1 MKSKR
6 RSILIIINILLTV
19 VCAASIYFFRDWLL
33 VRPSQLFPL
42 SEVVGACQDQ
52 DGNLYVIDSAGE
64 RLLKASPDGE
74 LQWQLKA
81 SESDFDKAVRI
92 CTDESGYLYVQN
104 VCVKS
109 GIRLK
114 EESILQYSP
123 DGTLLQELCKREAAK
138 DQIRPTIV
146 GLFGT
151 GSEAASAIVSHDGIS
166 IRTLPDS
173 VLHFFPLAD
182 IDARDF
188 VLNAV
193 WDSQSDTLWY
203 CTFNGRI
210 FRYVDGGKDELLY
223 DNSQHVQEFESV
235 PRSISFLNGT
245 LYAADRGLRC
255 LDAIDTASGEVS
267 FLHED
272 LPWAE
277 REVFDSVNSDCAV
290 AATTGSYVKF
300 LDGEQLVDIDAFT
313 LSPKLRTITIL
324 LWVCLV
330 ILALILCTDLI
341 LLGFILLHKA
351 SSMTRI
357 VTAVLASV
365 GLLSAMLIGTLFPN
379 FRDQFYRTMFD
390 KAEFC
395 ASLTVER
402 MPLNS
407 FLNLDESSDY
417 LGTDYLKVQDA
428 VNSVF
433 KTGSESVDNLYCT
446 MYRVLGDHD
455 TITIVYSMDE
465 NSMLL
470 PYDWEYEESDE
481 QSILISGIGKQ
492 YVNRSVEGSY
502 LFVLNPILDEE
513 GHAVGLIEV
522 GTDLQSFNREMTR
535 VLIDL
540 LLNLVALTA
549 VGVMCLIEIIYFIRG
564 HREYRSP
571 NRDHAA
577 GSVEEGMVIPAG
589 VLRMVVFLVFFFTNL
604 TTAILPTYAI
614 HLAHDVKVPGISSAV
629 IAAIPFSAE
638 VVSGALFSVLGAKLI
653 RKLSLKRAALLCAVL
668 FTAGLALRIVP
679 NFWMITLGSLVIG
692 AGWGVI
698 LLIVNVLI
706 AQMPGDSKDVGFAYY
721 NAAALNG
728 INSGTVF
735 GGFLLNWIPGIA
747 LFALTAIGS
756 FCLFG
761 MVWRYLI
768 HADSANLEEEEDSAD
783 EGRMSFLKF
792 LLSPNILIFFLML
805 VVPVLIG
812 SYFLIYM
819 YPIIGTRWGL
829 SETYVG
835 YSFLLNGLCV
845 IAMSTIM
852 TNLFTRLRKKRFGL
866 TLSALLYAAAFS
878 LVAALHSI
886 PALLVALV
894 ILGFSDSFGLPLQT
908 SFYTDQKEV
917 ERFGVDRSLGVYS
930 LFENVSQS
938 LGPFVFSWALVIGT
952 SRGLYIIAGVIS
964 VLAVVFLLAGLFFRR
979 KTA

>member
-6 RSILIIINILLTV
+6 KAILIVISILLLV
-19 VCAASIYFFRDWLL
+19 LSVASVYFFRNWLM
-33 VRPSQLFPL
+33 VRPFQPFAL
-42 SEVVGACQDQ
+42 SEVVAACQDQ

-74 LQWQLKA
+74 LQWQVKA
-81 SESDFDKAVRI
+81 FDDSFERAVRI
-92 CTDESGYLYVQN
+92 CTDESGHVYVQD
-104 VCVKS
+104 VCVRS

-114 EESILQYSP
+114 EESVLQFSS
-123 DGTLLQELCKREAAK
+123 DGTLLQKLCRRECQEG
-138 DQIRPTIV
+138 QIRPVIV
-146 GLFGT
+146 GLFGA
-151 GSEAASAIVSHDGIS
+151 GSDAAAAIISSQGIS
-166 IRTLPDS
+166 VRTLMSSD
-173 VLHFFPLAD
+173 LHFFPMENAGEL
-182 IDARDF
+182 I
-188 VLNAV
+188 LNAV

-203 CTFNGRI
+203 CTFHGRI
-210 FRYVDGGKDELLY
+210 YRYVDGEKDELLF
-223 DNSQHVQEFESV
+223 DNSQYVQEGESV
-235 PRSISFLNGT
+235 PRAISFLNGT

-272 LPWAE
+272 LPWVE
-277 REVFDSVNSDCAV
+277 REVYDSVTSDCAV
-290 AATTGSYVKF
+290 VATTGSYVKI
-300 LDGEQLVDIDAFT
+300 LDGEQFADIDSFT
-313 LSPKLRTITIL
+313 LSSRLRTITIL
-324 LWVCLV
+324 LWVS
-330 ILALILCTDLI
+330 LALLALTLCIDLI
-341 LLGFILLHKA
+341 LLAVFIIRKA
-351 SSMTRI
+351 SSMARI
-357 VTAVLASV
+357 VAAVLISV

-379 FRDQFYRTMFD
+379 FREQLYNSMFD

-395 ASLTVER
+395 ASLTLER
-402 MPLNS
+402 MHIDA
-407 FLNLDESSDY
+407 FLNLDESSDF
-417 LGTDYLKVQDA
+417 LSKDYREVQNA

-433 KTGSESVDNLYCT
+433 KTSSESVDDLYCT
-446 MYRVLGDHD
+446 MYRILGDHD

-470 PYDWEYEESDE
+470 PYDWEYEDSEE
-481 QSILISGIGKQ
+481 QSIMISGVGKH

-502 LFVLNPILDEE
+502 LFVLDPILDEE
-513 GHAVGLIEV
+513 GHPVGLIEV
-522 GTDLQSFNREMTR
+522 GTDLQSFNEEMMR
-535 VLIDL
+535 IFIDL
-540 LLNLVALTA
+540 LLNLIALTA

-564 HREYRSP
+564 HREYRP
-571 NRDHAA
+571 AGQDHAA
-577 GSVEEGMVIPAG
+577 GSEAAAKAIPAG
-589 VLRMVVFLVFFFTNL
+589 VLRMVVFLIFFFTNL

-614 HLAHDVKVPGISSAV
+614 RLAHDVKIPGISSAV
-629 IAAIPFSAE
+629 MAAIPFSAE
-638 VVSGALFSVLGAKLI
+638 VISGALFSVLGAKLI
-653 RKLSLKRAALLCAVL
+653 RKLSLKRSALLCAIL

-692 AGWGVI
+692 MGWGVI

-706 AQMPGDSKDVGFAYY
+706 AQMPGDGKDVGFAYY

-735 GGFLLNWIPGIA
+735 GGFLLNWVPNIA

-756 FCLFG
+756 LCLFVL
-761 MVWRYLI
+761 VWKYLI
-768 HADSANLEEEEDSAD
+768 HADSADVEGEEEQAE
-783 EGRMSFLKF
+783 EGRMSYLKF

-805 VVPVLIG
+805 VVPVLTG

-845 IAMSTIM
+845 MAMSTIM
-852 TNLFTRLRKKRFGL
+852 TNLFTRARKKRFGL
-866 TLSALLYAAAFS
+866 TLSALLYAGAFS
-878 LVAALHSI
+878 LVAAFHSI

-930 LFENVSQS
+930 LFENVSQA
-938 LGPFVFSWALVIGT
+938 LGPFVFSWALVIGV
-952 SRGLYIIAGVIS
+952 SQGLFVIAGVIT
-964 VLAVVFLLAGLFFRR
+964 VLAAAFLLAGLFFRR
-979 KTA
+979 R